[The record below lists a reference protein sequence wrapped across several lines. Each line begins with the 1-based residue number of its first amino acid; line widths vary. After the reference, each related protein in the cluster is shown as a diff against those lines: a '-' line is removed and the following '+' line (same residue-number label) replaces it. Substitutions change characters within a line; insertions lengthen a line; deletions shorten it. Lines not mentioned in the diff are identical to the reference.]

1 MSFHT
6 NKAMITDQAM
16 FICAF
21 TIFALAQVIPKRKGF
36 FDRTFLASFFHWG
49 VETVVVLALAYSCVF
64 THRTKAVT
72 FNCPGPHCPPDSS
85 LLGDWPANGRNLH
98 TGQGPVLWNPRAG
111 IRHTGHPV
119 RGSLPP
125 HATLDAQS
133 VTIGRWRV
141 GQK

>member
-1 MSFHT
+1 M
-6 NKAMITDQAM
+6 
-16 FICAF
+16 CAF

-49 VETVVVLALAYSCVF
+49 VETVVVLALLVKLLCGF

-85 LLGDWPANGRNLH
+85 LLGDWPASGRSCTLARVRSSG
-98 TGQGPVLWNPRAG
+98 TPEPEYAT
-111 IRHTGHPV
+111 TGHHV

-125 HATLDAQS
+125 HATTGHHVRGNREMAGG
-133 VTIGRWRV
+133 TKIGGR
-141 GQK
+141 GKIT